1 MEPGSPVAW
10 RILALPL
17 AGASL
22 LAAVTAN
29 EIGTGVIMNPTL
41 HVLAARTIALMLL
54 LRIIAN
60 ERAGLLKSTANWPM
74 VATSVGAFIY
84 AVWITHHL
92 EWTEQNTTLRFGVR
106 DSR

>member
-60 ERAGLLKSTANWPM
+60 GTRGTFEIDRQLADGCYKRRRVYLCCVDYSPPG
-74 VATSVGAFIY
+74 VDGAEHD
-84 AVWITHHL
+84 V
-92 EWTEQNTTLRFGVR
+92 RFGVR